1 MRVIAGS
8 ARRVSLKTLE
18 GMNTRPTQIES
29 KRLFLICS
37 SMIWQTAHFW
47 ICLPEVV
54 ESELRRSAVAQR
66 QRYLWNKMQMPVQI
80 VRENLKA
87 TRLEDRAVVMH
98 TDALTALK
106 RLEGK
111 YRFDYIFMDPPY
123 NHELER
129 QMLEYLTGSELI
141 DKQSTI
147 IIEASLET
155 SFDYLESLGLFWR
168 KIKHIRQ
175 TTYVCLSRR
184 MKWQQQ
190 FIRAVL
196 IRLPLDI

>member
-18 GMNTRPTQIES
+18 GMNTRPTQDRIKETLFNMLQYDLADCTFLDLFAGSGGIGIEALS
-29 KRLFLICS
+29 RGAK
-37 SMIWQTAHFW
+37 TAVF
-47 ICLPEVV
+47 V
-54 ESELRRSAVAQR
+54 EQNADA
-66 QRYLWNKMQMPVQI
+66 VQI

-147 IIEASLET
+147 IIEVSLET
-155 SFDYLESLGLFWR
+155 SFDYLESLGFVLE
-168 KIKHIRQ
+168 KNKTYKTNKHMFVYRGE
-175 TTYVCLSRR
+175 
-184 MKWQQQ
+184 
-190 FIRAVL
+190 
-196 IRLPLDI
+196 

>member
-18 GMNTRPTQIES
+18 GMNTRPTQDRIKETLFNMLQYDLADCTFLDLFAGSGGIGIEALS
-29 KRLFLICS
+29 RGAK
-37 SMIWQTAHFW
+37 TAVF
-47 ICLPEVV
+47 V
-54 ESELRRSAVAQR
+54 EQNADA
-66 QRYLWNKMQMPVQI
+66 VQI

-111 YRFDYIFMDPPY
+111 YRFDYIFM
-123 NHELER
+123 
-129 QMLEYLTGSELI
+129 LEYLTGSELI

-155 SFDYLESLGLFWR
+155 SFDYLESLGFVLE
-168 KIKHIRQ
+168 KNKTYKTNKHMFVYRGE
-175 TTYVCLSRR
+175 
-184 MKWQQQ
+184 
-190 FIRAVL
+190 
-196 IRLPLDI
+196 

>member
-8 ARRVSLKTLE
+8 ARRVSLKTLD
-18 GMNTRPTQIES
+18 GMNTRPTQDRIKETLFNMLQYDLADCTFLDLFAGSGGIGIEALS
-29 KRLFLICS
+29 RGAK
-37 SMIWQTAHFW
+37 TAVF
-47 ICLPEVV
+47 V
-54 ESELRRSAVAQR
+54 EQNADA
-66 QRYLWNKMQMPVQI
+66 VQI

-155 SFDYLESLGLFWR
+155 SFDYLESLGFVLE
-168 KIKHIRQ
+168 KNKTYKTNKHMFVYRGE
-175 TTYVCLSRR
+175 
-184 MKWQQQ
+184 
-190 FIRAVL
+190 
-196 IRLPLDI
+196 

>member
-18 GMNTRPTQIES
+18 GMNTRPTQDRIKETLFNMLQYDLADCTFLDLFAGSGGIGIEALS
-29 KRLFLICS
+29 RGAK
-37 SMIWQTAHFW
+37 TAVF
-47 ICLPEVV
+47 V
-54 ESELRRSAVAQR
+54 EQNADA
-66 QRYLWNKMQMPVQI
+66 VQI

-98 TDALTALK
+98 TDALTALE

-155 SFDYLESLGLFWR
+155 SFDYLESLGFVLE
-168 KIKHIRQ
+168 KNKTYKTNKHMFVYRGE
-175 TTYVCLSRR
+175 
-184 MKWQQQ
+184 
-190 FIRAVL
+190 
-196 IRLPLDI
+196 